1 MIIPKPRK
9 PRNLLFVPF
18 IRPRRYLGD
27 TSIYPPRP
35 RPEPVRAWEYEH
47 ARLERIALDAA
58 GAVADHAALR
68 PPAAVRA
75 TRRCG
80 WCGRVIGVQQAMH
93 FCSAACRQAFK
104 DARQ

>member
-1 MIIPKPRK
+1 MTP
-9 PRNLLFVPF
+9 
-18 IRPRRYLGD
+18 D
-27 TSIYPPRP
+27 TCTD
-35 RPEPVRAWEYEH
+35 PERAHAELVRAWEYEH

-80 WCGRVIGVQQAMH
+80 WCGQVIDTRRAMQ
-93 FCSAACRQAFK
+93 FCSASCRQAFK

>member
-1 MIIPKPRK
+1 MTP
-9 PRNLLFVPF
+9 
-18 IRPRRYLGD
+18 D
-27 TSIYPPRP
+27 TLTDLERAHA
-35 RPEPVRAWEYEH
+35 ELVRAWEYEH

-80 WCGRVIGVQQAMH
+80 WCGCAIRVQQAMH
-93 FCSAACRQAFK
+93 FCSAACRQHAK
-104 DARQ
+104 DSRR

>member
-1 MIIPKPRK
+1 MSVSPAAMTP
-9 PRNLLFVPF
+9 
-18 IRPRRYLGD
+18 D
-27 TSIYPPRP
+27 TITDLERAHD
-35 RPEPVRAWEYEH
+35 ELVRTWEREH

-80 WCGRVIGVQQAMH
+80 WCGCAIGVQQAMH
-93 FCSAACRQAFK
+93 FCSAACRQKFK
-104 DARQ
+104 DSRR